1 MRKLLY
7 LFVAGC
13 LLASCVQPQLTSDF
27 LNGTWVVDKDTCVK
41 YTFVGKNTM
50 YIDNQVEGEQY
61 DYRIVSNKIVFAP
74 VFDEEIYGD
83 TLLCDTLN
91 VVIDDFNTMRIS
103 YLSTNFKLIRKK

>member
-27 LNGTWVVDKDTCVK
+27 LNGTWVVDEDTCVK

-50 YIDNQVEGEQY
+50 YIDNQIEGEQY
-61 DYRIVSNKIVFAP
+61 DYRIVSNNIAFAP

-83 TLLCDTLN
+83 TLLCDTLRMFIEDHNTIN
-91 VVIDDFNTMRIS
+91 VS
-103 YLSTNFKLIRKK
+103 YLSLDFKLLRKR